1 MQESPAGTHR
11 WLRPVTDVAEVLGC
25 CWQAGFVWPGMTCR
39 RCVSHLTWTVAMEDQ
54 VCSILWWITS
64 PIEGIPDFYSNRFV
78 FKSFQISRWCCTS
91 KLSATWWAQV
101 LERTSTASVRM
112 PPESPLKYRHP
123 LVWKRYYQGV
133 QDAAARHKREH
144 ITLVVA
150 SLHSL
155 PVHFRTHF
163 KMLLF
168 VFKPL
173 DVLVPQYRPPTSLQV
188 VEVCWSAACH
198 VKHNWGDR
206 AFSVAALKL

>member
-1 MQESPAGTHR
+1 MQESPAGTHL

-39 RCVSHLTWTVAMEDQ
+39 RCLSHLTWTVAMEDQ

-64 PIEGIPDFYSNRFV
+64 PIEGMPDFYSNRFV
-78 FKSFQISRWCCTS
+78 FKSFQISRWCCIC
-91 KLSATWWAQV
+91 KLSATWWTQV
-101 LERTSTASVRM
+101 LERTSTVSVRM
-112 PPESPLKYRHP
+112 PPESPLKQWHH
-123 LVWKRYYQGV
+123 LVWKRYYLGV
-133 QDAAARHKREH
+133 QDVAARHK
-144 ITLVVA
+144 A

-173 DVLVPQYRPPTSLQV
+173 NVLVPQYTPDLLHLYTASRLLR
-188 VEVCWSAACH
+188 SADQLLL
-198 VKHNWGDR
+198 VMSKTIRGDR
-206 AFSVAALKL
+206 TFSVAALKL